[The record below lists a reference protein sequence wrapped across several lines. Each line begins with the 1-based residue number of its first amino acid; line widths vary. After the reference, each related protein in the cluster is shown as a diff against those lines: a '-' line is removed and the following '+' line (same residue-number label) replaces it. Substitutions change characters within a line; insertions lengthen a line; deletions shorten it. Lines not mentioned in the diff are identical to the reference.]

1 MTADLQR
8 LEAALV
14 GRYAIEREI
23 GHGGAAVVYLAQDL
37 KYGRSVALKVLR
49 PEVAAYL
56 GTDRFLREI
65 RITARLQ
72 HPHILPLL
80 ESGDAEGTLYY
91 VMPYVEAH
99 TLAPRL
105 VTQRH
110 LPADDPGR
118 MPHD

>member
-80 ESGDAEGTLYY
+80 ESGRRGHALLRH
-91 VMPYVEAH
+91 ALCRR
-99 TLAPRL
+99 TLASHAPRQG
-105 VTQRH
+105 T
-110 LPADDPGR
+110 PAT
-118 MPHD
+118 